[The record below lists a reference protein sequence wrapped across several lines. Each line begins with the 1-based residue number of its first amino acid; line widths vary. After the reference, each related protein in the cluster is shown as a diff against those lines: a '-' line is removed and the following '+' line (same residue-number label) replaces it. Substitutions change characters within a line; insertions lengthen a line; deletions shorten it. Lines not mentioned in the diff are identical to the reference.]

1 MTIIFLAKIRFLGS
15 LQKYLKSRT
24 ILCFLPKRMQR
35 TALVGKTNE
44 MYNLLL
50 GELTPRNKLVAGTL
64 EILADGTAN
73 LDRWR
78 GTLLG
83 ELPPSTRRAVR
94 EIVALGVL
102 ATLEAR
108 MGFERGENVKSDT
121 LLRAALNV

>member
-1 MTIIFLAKIRFLGS
+1 
-15 LQKYLKSRT
+15 
-24 ILCFLPKRMQR
+24 MQR

-108 MGFERGENVKSDT
+108 MGFERGGERKKRHAFTCRSECLMCIFNM
-121 LLRAALNV
+121 

>member
-1 MTIIFLAKIRFLGS
+1 M
-15 LQKYLKSRT
+15 
-24 ILCFLPKRMQR
+24 FLPKRMQR
-35 TALVGKTNE
+35 HCISGKTNE

-73 LDRWR
+73 LGRWR

-83 ELPPSTRRAVR
+83 ELPPRTRQVVG
-94 EIVALGVL
+94 EVVALGVL

-108 MGFERGENVKSDT
+108 MGFGDIKKSGRARRDT
-121 LLRAALNV
+121 VEQ

>member
-1 MTIIFLAKIRFLGS
+1 MARPLSKAK
-15 LQKYLKSRT
+15 
-24 ILCFLPKRMQR
+24 P
-35 TALVGKTNE
+35 
-44 MYNLLL
+44 
-50 GELTPRNKLVAGTL
+50 VAG
-64 EILADGTAN
+64 IK
-73 LDRWR
+73 
-78 GTLLG
+78 LG